1 MDIFNDEDEDKIFMF
16 QKTYNAFYIQNFN
29 ENKLSVLRED
39 CNPILQKLID
49 NLSVA
54 KTYLVQYIEGPKWVK
69 KFVLTYTDDEGGVY
83 YRTMC
88 VFGEKHGNST
98 GHCKNSG
105 FEEDVIPFVEYLKR
119 LSRESSSFVDVY
131 IELPMFIKKPKGQE
145 VEPSYYD
152 IQGHM
157 DLSDLYKK
165 LSEDS
170 SITLDSA
177 LKELVSEEFK
187 FESKSQTI
195 NDVVNEFKECLQPS
209 TRSAE
214 KCELLRIH
222 NIDVRSFWVPYID
235 TNDSSYSFYLI
246 YTILGSNM
254 SNIEKCIDLF
264 NRTGAHLLL
273 KTLSK
278 TFTYE
283 DIYDLFLSNSS
294 IQKELEKTS
303 IPNHIETF
311 IKSEIENLDNDFDFL
326 EIAIICR
333 LILKRKECVTRSDL
347 TSLLF
352 FCLVVSAIT
361 VDLYTICRMFK
372 KHRHNL
378 DTFQPRESINMIVY
392 AGQKHSERYCR
403 FLYWLAENQ
412 DEFGVKEI
420 YSDTNE
426 NEEFFRCVKMFD

>member
-16 QKTYNAFYIQNFN
+16 QKTYNAFYIQNFT

-83 YRTMC
+83 YRTIC

-98 GHCKNSG
+98 EHCKNSG
-105 FEEDVIPFVEYLKR
+105 FDVSITFAEYLKR
-119 LSRESSSFVDVY
+119 LSRETSSFVDVY
-131 IELPMFIKKPKGQE
+131 IELPMFIRKPKGKK

-152 IQGHM
+152 IQGFN
-157 DLSDLYKK
+157 LSDVYNILA
-165 LSEDS
+165 EDS
-170 SITLDSA
+170 SISLESA
-177 LKELVSEEFK
+177 LKQQVREEFK
-187 FESKSQTI
+187 FETRSETI
-195 NDVVNEFKECLQPS
+195 NDVVREFKDCLQPS

-222 NIDVRSFWVPYID
+222 NIDVRRFWAPYND
-235 TNDSSYSFYLI
+235 TGDLSYSFNLI
-246 YTILGSNM
+246 STIIGNYA

-273 KTLSK
+273 NTLSK

-283 DIYDLFLSNSS
+283 DIYDIFLNNAS
-294 IQKELEKTS
+294 IQKELERTS
-303 IPNHIETF
+303 IENHIETF
-311 IKSEIENLDNDFDFL
+311 IKSEIQELENDFDFL

-333 LILKRKECVTRSDL
+333 LVLKRKECVTKSDL
-347 TSLLF
+347 ITLF
-352 FCLVVSAIT
+352 S
-361 VDLYTICRMFK
+361 FK
-372 KHRHNL
+372 
-378 DTFQPRESINMIVY
+378 Y
-392 AGQKHSERYCR
+392 
-403 FLYWLAENQ
+403 
-412 DEFGVKEI
+412 
-420 YSDTNE
+420 
-426 NEEFFRCVKMFD
+426 

>member
-16 QKTYNAFYIQNFN
+16 QKTYNAFYIQNFT

-83 YRTMC
+83 YRTIC

-98 GHCKNSG
+98 EHCKNSG
-105 FEEDVIPFVEYLKR
+105 FDVSITFAEYLKR
-119 LSRESSSFVDVY
+119 LSRETSSFVDVY
-131 IELPMFIKKPKGQE
+131 IELPMFIRKPKGKE

-152 IQGHM
+152 IQGFN
-157 DLSDLYKK
+157 LSDVYNILA
-165 LSEDS
+165 EDS
-170 SITLDSA
+170 SISLESA
-177 LKELVSEEFK
+177 LKQQVREEFK
-187 FESKSQTI
+187 FETRSQPI
-195 NDVVNEFKECLQPS
+195 NDVVREFKDCLQPS

-222 NIDVRSFWVPYID
+222 NIDVRRFWAPYND
-235 TNDSSYSFYLI
+235 TGDLSYSFNLI
-246 YTILGSNM
+246 STIIGNNL

-273 KTLSK
+273 NTLSK

-283 DIYDLFLSNSS
+283 DIYDIFLNNAS
-294 IQKELEKTS
+294 IQKELERTS
-303 IPNHIETF
+303 IENHIETF
-311 IKSEIENLDNDFDFL
+311 IKSEIQELENDFDFL

-333 LILKRKECVTRSDL
+333 LVLKRKECVTKSDL
-347 TSLLF
+347 ITLF
-352 FCLVVSAIT
+352 SFCMIVGAIT
-361 VDLYTICRMFK
+361 VDTYTICRMFK
-372 KHRHNL
+372 KHLHDL

-412 DEFGVKEI
+412 DEFGVKEV